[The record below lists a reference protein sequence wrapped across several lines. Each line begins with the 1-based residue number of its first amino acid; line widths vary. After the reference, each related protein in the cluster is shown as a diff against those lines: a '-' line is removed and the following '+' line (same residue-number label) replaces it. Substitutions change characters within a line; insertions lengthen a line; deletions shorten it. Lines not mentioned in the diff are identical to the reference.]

1 MIIFTK
7 DNIEISVFVLLLEL
21 CIVLSSSYTVICI
34 FNRPMNPL
42 IVDYCLQVMEINDK
56 DADIVSS
63 TYGLISSLGMAITF
77 QMQLSIIVILFS
89 FQLL

>member
-1 MIIFTK
+1 
-7 DNIEISVFVLLLEL
+7 
-21 CIVLSSSYTVICI
+21 
-34 FNRPMNPL
+34 MNPL